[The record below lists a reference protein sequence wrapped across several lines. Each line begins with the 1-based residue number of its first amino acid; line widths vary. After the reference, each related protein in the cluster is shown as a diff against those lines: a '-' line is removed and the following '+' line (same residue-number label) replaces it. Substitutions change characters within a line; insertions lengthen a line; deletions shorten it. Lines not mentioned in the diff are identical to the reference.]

1 MNDTTRRV
9 QLLVTKLIQNL
20 ANDVPFDGRKEEHM
34 KAFNAFINES
44 NQRLLQ
50 AYVAALT
57 VCTRNPNTQHTT
69 GQKRAQHATRNT
81 HTHTHREREREWLS
95 VMLHTG

>member
-69 GQKRAQHATRNT
+69 GQKRTQHATRT
-81 HTHTHREREREWLS
+81 FAKRDVAHRTRRRF
-95 VMLHTG
+95 TTR

>member
-1 MNDTTRRV
+1 MYCQNDAVNDTTRRV

-57 VCTRNPNTQHTT
+57 VCIRATPTHSTHQGRSARNT
-69 GQKRAQHATRNT
+69 QHATRNT
-81 HTHTHREREREWLS
+81 H
-95 VMLHTG
+95 VC

>member
-1 MNDTTRRV
+1 V

-20 ANDVPFDGRKEEHM
+20 ANGVPFDGRKEEHM
-34 KAFNAFINES
+34 KGFNSFISES

-57 VCTRNPNTQHTT
+57 VRYPHTNSLTSNT
-69 GQKRAQHATRNT
+69 
-81 HTHTHREREREWLS
+81 
-95 VMLHTG
+95 

>member
-1 MNDTTRRV
+1 V

-34 KAFNAFINES
+34 KGFNSFISEP

-50 AYVAALT
+50 TYVAALI
-57 VCTRNPNTQHTT
+57 VRPHNPHLQHVS
-69 GQKRAQHATRNT
+69 A
-81 HTHTHREREREWLS
+81 
-95 VMLHTG
+95 V